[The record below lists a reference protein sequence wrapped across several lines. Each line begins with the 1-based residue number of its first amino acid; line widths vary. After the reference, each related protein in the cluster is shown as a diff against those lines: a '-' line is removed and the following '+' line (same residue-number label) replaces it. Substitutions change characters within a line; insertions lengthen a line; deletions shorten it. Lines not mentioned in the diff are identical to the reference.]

1 MVEDAVVIFFQVNEE
16 LVVELLSFKLEL
28 HRTITPNFIEVYF
41 FSLLT
46 EINLQR
52 IISIILLYK
61 SIALHQKIIIP
72 RSILYKYLL
81 VWTDLFNTDDMIVF
95 LKKIDLF
102 WLLMHVQ
109 HVLVI
114 IITLTILFSIF

>member
-16 LVVELLSFKLEL
+16 LVVELLSLKLEF
-28 HRTITPNFIEVYF
+28 HRTITPNFIEVYLF
-41 FSLLT
+41 GLLAN
-46 EINLQR
+46 INLQR
-52 IISIILLYK
+52 IVSIILLYK